1 MKTVKSIL
9 KELVL
14 PFILCWFFM
23 SVLVDV
29 VAIPAVFRNI
39 SNLEEGGKIGMIVF
53 GRFNCFEIFFGTFI
67 LLGVLSFR
75 EKSKLI
81 ILTSLS
87 LLILSLFYTF
97 HMTPMIA
104 EASIK
109 IHQISVNDALYE
121 VLKKQQND
129 YHMLYRSLDTAKLL
143 VLLVFAI
150 LVVRLNIKKDQKEC
164 V

>member
-1 MKTVKSIL
+1 MKTVNCIL
-9 KELVL
+9 KELLL

-67 LLGVLSFR
+67 LLGVLSYI
-75 EKSKLI
+75 EKSKLM
-81 ILTSLS
+81 ILTALS

-104 EASIK
+104 QASVK

-129 YHMLYRSLDTAKLL
+129 YHMLYRSLDTVKLL

-150 LVVRLNIKKDQKEC
+150 LVIRLNIKKDQKEC
-164 V
+164 A

>member
-1 MKTVKSIL
+1 MKTIKSIL

-23 SVLVDV
+23 SILVDV

-67 LLGVLSFR
+67 LLGFLSFK
-75 EKSKLI
+75 EKSKI
-81 ILTSLS
+81 MILTALS
-87 LLILSLFYTF
+87 LLILSFFYTF
-97 HMTPMIA
+97 YMTPMIA
-104 EASIK
+104 QASIK

-121 VLKKQQND
+121 VLKKQQNY
-129 YHMLYRSLDTAKLL
+129 YHMLYRSLDSIKLL

-150 LVVRLNIKKDQKEC
+150 MVIILNIKNNHKEC
-164 V
+164 A